1 MSIAPASVVNQ
12 KISLAKS
19 LLTQD
24 KQNSDSL
31 LMASCFGAVE
41 LIVAA
46 LQSYLVEIDHNADSA
61 NRVRVTI
68 PADISKLGNMEATD
82 MGIPQLTELV
92 VLAQVKESWLSQL
105 VALHTAMRACP
116 LSLSESASVTTS
128 SSSTVIQG
136 SSTPVNL
143 IASDASTNQGEFS
156 VDVSRLAGGKVVLST
171 HQCRYYLQA
180 CVELIQRQR
189 ESFQE
194 F

>member
-31 LMASCFGAVE
+31 LMASYFGAVE

-82 MGIPQLTELV
+82 TGIPQLTELM
-92 VLAQVKESWLSQL
+92 VLAQTKQSWLSQL
-105 VALHTAMRACP
+105 IALHTAMRARP
-116 LSLSESASVTTS
+116 LSLSESATVTTS
-128 SSSTVIQG
+128 SSSSVNQG
-136 SSTPVNL
+136 SSAPVNL
-143 IASDASTNQGEFS
+143 IASDASSNRGELS
-156 VDVSRLAGGKVVLST
+156 VDVSRSAGGKVALSA
-171 HQCRYYLQA
+171 HQCLYYWQA